1 MSASEDLVTITI
13 LVDNNANEGLAS
25 EHGFSAWIEAA
36 GRRVLFDTGQG
47 PALARNAGTLGV
59 TLRAADTLVL
69 SHGHY
74 DHTGG
79 LPLAIASA
87 PAAQVYGHAAVTR
100 PRYSIRDG
108 SARSIGMPEAAT
120 TALES
125 LPAGRVHWVTQPL
138 EVAAGIGIT
147 GPIPRLTDYEDA
159 GGPFFVD
166 AGGQHGDP
174 IPDDLALW
182 IRTDRG
188 LVVVVG
194 CSHAGLINTLHHV
207 RRLSGGS
214 RIHAVL
220 GGFHLLEASASR
232 VEQTTGAL
240 AELGLDLVVPCHCTG
255 GRAVEQLR
263 HVLGG
268 RVHLGSA
275 GSTCTFDADGRVAS
289 SRIHF

>member
-1 MSASEDLVTITI
+1 MSASADLVTVTV

-47 PALARNAGTLGV
+47 QALASNAGALDV
-59 TLRAADTLVL
+59 TLRAADTLIL

-79 LPLAIASA
+79 LPLAITSA
-87 PAAQVYGHAAVTR
+87 PAARVYCHAVATS

-138 EVAAGIGIT
+138 EVAAGVGIT

-166 AGGQHGDP
+166 ADGQHGDP

-207 RRLSGGS
+207 QRLSGGS

-220 GGFHLLEASASR
+220 GGFHLLEASALR
-232 VEQTTGAL
+232 VERTAGAL
-240 AELGLDLVVPCHCTG
+240 AELGLDLIVPCHCTG
-255 GRAVEQLR
+255 DRAVEQLR

-275 GSTCTFDADGRVAS
+275 GSTYTFDADGRVAS
-289 SRIHF
+289 GRIH